1 MKKGFTLVELLVS
14 LVLVAVVLTSMS
26 AALVK
31 LKSTYD
37 KTNDVTDIDLVTSS
51 ITRIIS
57 KDILSMKNLYA
68 VNLIDDN
75 TIEMYFDGE
84 QKRTIK
90 IENIDGFETKCI
102 KNENSGDN
110 DYLGTKR
117 MDKSTLKYI
126 DSTDSN
132 NEKILYIKTL
142 DYTCSNNER
151 TCKNRVL
158 DEECTSTI
166 GNKFMGFE
174 VKNDEKSYQV
184 TGKDE
189 ETFPMEILI
198 KLNNSQYNIPIPL
211 LAVKKPQAIFQ

>member
-1 MKKGFTLVELLVS
+1 MKKGFTLIELLVS

-37 KTNDVTDIDLVTSS
+37 KANDVTDIDLVTSS

-57 KDILSMKNLYA
+57 KDILSLKELVDAKIINEK
-68 VNLIDDN
+68 
-75 TIEMYFDGE
+75 TIELLFSDGK
-84 QKRTIK
+84 KRTII

-110 DYLGTKR
+110 DYIGTKR

-126 DSTDSN
+126 DSTDPN
-132 NEKILYIKTL
+132 NEKLLYIKTL

-158 DEECTSTI
+158 DEECTSTN
-166 GNKFMGFE
+166 GNKFIGFDS
-174 VKNDEKSYQV
+174 KKTNKSYRLENSRVVVPQ
-184 TGKDE
+184 E
-189 ETFPMEILI
+189 LLI
-198 KLNNSQYNIPIPL
+198 KLNNTQYNISIPL
-211 LAVKKPQAIFQ
+211 LEISKVS

>member
-1 MKKGFTLVELLVS
+1 MKKGFTLIELLVS

-37 KTNDVTDIDLVTSS
+37 KANDVTDIDLVTSS

-57 KDILSMKNLYA
+57 KDILSLKELRK
-68 VNLIDDN
+68 VKLIN
-75 TIEMYFDGE
+75 EKTIELLFSDVK
-84 QKRTIK
+84 KRTII

-110 DYLGTKR
+110 DYIGTKR

-126 DSTDSN
+126 DSTDPN
-132 NEKILYIKTL
+132 NEKLLYIKTL

-158 DEECTSTI
+158 DEECTSTN
-166 GNKFMGFE
+166 GNKFIGFE
-174 VKNDEKSYQV
+174 LVNANKSYQV
-184 TGKDE
+184 MNN
-189 ETFPMEILI
+189 ETVYPKEVLI
-198 KLNNSQYNIPIPL
+198 KLNNTQYNISIPL
-211 LAVKKPQAIFQ
+211 LEISKVS

>member
-1 MKKGFTLVELLVS
+1 MKKGFTLIELLVS

-37 KTNDVTDIDLVTSS
+37 KANDVTDIDLVTSS

-57 KDILSMKNLYA
+57 KDILSLKELVSAKIINEK
-68 VNLIDDN
+68 
-75 TIEMYFDGE
+75 TIELLFSDGK
-84 QKRTIK
+84 KRTII

-110 DYLGTKR
+110 DYIGTKR

-126 DSTDSN
+126 DSTDPN
-132 NEKILYIKTL
+132 NEKLLYIKTL

-158 DEECTSTI
+158 DEECTSTN
-166 GNKFMGFE
+166 GNKFIGFE
-174 VKNDEKSYQV
+174 LKNANKSYGIKKSKV
-184 TGKDE
+184 VVPRE
-189 ETFPMEILI
+189 VLI
-198 KLNNSQYNIPIPL
+198 KLNNTQYNISIPL
-211 LAVKKPQAIFQ
+211 LEISKVS

>member
-1 MKKGFTLVELLVS
+1 MKKGFTLIELLVS

-37 KTNDVTDIDLVTSS
+37 KANDVTDIDLVTSS

-57 KDILSMKNLYA
+57 KDILSLKELVDA
-68 VNLIDDN
+68 KLIN
-75 TIEMYFDGE
+75 EKTIELLFSDGK
-84 QKRTIK
+84 KRTII

-110 DYLGTKR
+110 DYIGTKR

-126 DSTDSN
+126 DSTDPN
-132 NEKILYIKTL
+132 NEKLLYIKTL

-158 DEECTSTI
+158 DEECTSTN
-166 GNKFMGFE
+166 GNKFIGFE
-174 VKNDEKSYQV
+174 LKNANKSYGV
-184 TGKDE
+184 INHEAVYPKE
-189 ETFPMEILI
+189 VLI
-198 KLNNSQYNIPIPL
+198 KLNNTQYNISIPL
-211 LAVKKPQAIFQ
+211 LEISKVS

>member
-1 MKKGFTLVELLVS
+1 MKKGFTLIELLVS

-37 KTNDVTDIDLVTSS
+37 KANDVTDIDLVTSS

-57 KDILSMKNLYA
+57 KDILSLKELENA
-68 VNLIDDN
+68 KLINEN
-75 TIEMYFDGE
+75 TVELFFSDGK
-84 QKRTIK
+84 KRTIT

-110 DYLGTKR
+110 DYIGTKR

-126 DSTDSN
+126 DSTDPN
-132 NEKILYIKTL
+132 NEKLLYIKTL
-142 DYTCSNNER
+142 DYICSNNER

-158 DEECTSTI
+158 DEECTSTN
-166 GNKFMGFE
+166 GNKFIGFDSNNIN
-174 VKNDEKSYQV
+174 KIYYIKEKSKV
-184 TGKDE
+184 VGPRE
-189 ETFPMEILI
+189 LLI
-198 KLNNSQYNIPIPL
+198 KLNNTQYNISIPL
-211 LAVKKPQAIFQ
+211 FVVKKPPAI

>member
-1 MKKGFTLVELLVS
+1 MKKGFTLIELLVS

-37 KTNDVTDIDLVTSS
+37 KANDVTDIDLVTSS

-57 KDILSMKNLYA
+57 KDILSLKNL
-68 VNLIDDN
+68 VDTKLIN
-75 TIEMYFDGE
+75 EKTIELFFSDGK
-84 QKRTIK
+84 KRTII

-110 DYLGTKR
+110 DYIGTKR

-126 DSTDSN
+126 DSTDPN
-132 NEKILYIKTL
+132 NEKILYIKTF

-158 DEECTSTI
+158 DEECTSTN
-166 GNKFMGFE
+166 GNKFIGFDS
-174 VKNDEKSYQV
+174 NNINKSYSIK
-184 TGKDE
+184 GKSKVV
-189 ETFPMEILI
+189 FPLKLII
-198 KLNNSQYNIPIPL
+198 KLNNTQYNISIPL
-211 LAVKKPQAIFQ
+211 LEISKVS

>member
-1 MKKGFTLVELLVS
+1 MKKGFTLIELLVS

-37 KTNDVTDIDLVTSS
+37 KANDVTDIDLVTSS

-57 KDILSMKNLYA
+57 KDILSLKELENA
-68 VNLIDDN
+68 KLINEN
-75 TIEMYFDGE
+75 TVELFFSDGK
-84 QKRTIK
+84 KRTIT

-110 DYLGTKR
+110 DYIGTKR

-126 DSTDSN
+126 DSTDPN
-132 NEKILYIKTL
+132 NEKLLYIKTL

-158 DEECTSTI
+158 DEECTSTN
-166 GNKFMGFE
+166 GNKFIGFDSNNIN
-174 VKNDEKSYQV
+174 KIYYIKEKSKV
-184 TGKDE
+184 VGPRE
-189 ETFPMEILI
+189 LLI
-198 KLNNSQYNIPIPL
+198 KLNNTQYNISIPL
-211 LAVKKPQAIFQ
+211 FVVKKPPAI

>member
-1 MKKGFTLVELLVS
+1 MKKGFTLIELLVS

-37 KTNDVTDIDLVTSS
+37 KANDVTDIDLVTSS

-57 KDILSMKNLYA
+57 KDILSLKELVDAKIINEK
-68 VNLIDDN
+68 
-75 TIEMYFDGE
+75 TIELLFSDGK
-84 QKRTIK
+84 KRTII

-110 DYLGTKR
+110 DYIGTKR

-126 DSTDSN
+126 DSTDPN
-132 NEKILYIKTL
+132 NEKLLYIKTL

-158 DEECTSTI
+158 DEECTSTN
-166 GNKFMGFE
+166 GNKFIGFE
-174 VKNDEKSYQV
+174 LKNANKSYGIKKSKV
-184 TGKDE
+184 VVPRE
-189 ETFPMEILI
+189 VLI
-198 KLNNSQYNIPIPL
+198 KLNNTQYNISIPL
-211 LAVKKPQAIFQ
+211 LEISKVS

>member
-1 MKKGFTLVELLVS
+1 MKKGFTLIELLVS

-37 KTNDVTDIDLVTSS
+37 KANDVTDIDLVTSS

-57 KDILSMKNLYA
+57 KDILSLKELVDAKIINEK
-68 VNLIDDN
+68 
-75 TIEMYFDGE
+75 TIELLFSDGK
-84 QKRTIK
+84 KRTII

-110 DYLGTKR
+110 DYIGTKR

-126 DSTDSN
+126 DSTDPN
-132 NEKILYIKTL
+132 NEKLLYIKTL

-158 DEECTSTI
+158 DEECTSTN
-166 GNKFMGFE
+166 GNKFIGFE
-174 VKNDEKSYQV
+174 LKNANKSYQV
-184 TGKDE
+184 MNN
-189 ETFPMEILI
+189 ETVYPKEVLI
-198 KLNNSQYNIPIPL
+198 KLNNTQYNISIPL
-211 LAVKKPQAIFQ
+211 LEISKVS

>member
-1 MKKGFTLVELLVS
+1 MKKGFTLIELLVS

-37 KTNDVTDIDLVTSS
+37 KANDVTDIDLVTSS

-57 KDILSMKNLYA
+57 KDILSLKELVDAKIINEK
-68 VNLIDDN
+68 
-75 TIEMYFDGE
+75 TIELLFSDGK
-84 QKRTIK
+84 KRTII

-110 DYLGTKR
+110 DYIGTKR

-126 DSTDSN
+126 DSTDPN
-132 NEKILYIKTL
+132 NEKLLYIKTL

-158 DEECTSTI
+158 DEECTSTN
-166 GNKFMGFE
+166 GNKFIGFE
-174 VKNDEKSYQV
+174 LKNANKSYGIKKSKV
-184 TGKDE
+184 VVPRE
-189 ETFPMEILI
+189 VLI
-198 KLNNSQYNIPIPL
+198 KLNNTQYNISIPL
-211 LAVKKPQAIFQ
+211 LEKPKAS

>member
-1 MKKGFTLVELLVS
+1 MKKGFTLIELLVS

-37 KTNDVTDIDLVTSS
+37 KANDVTDIDLVTSS

-57 KDILSMKNLYA
+57 KDILSLKELVA
-68 VNLIDDN
+68 AKLIN
-75 TIEMYFDGE
+75 EKTIELLFSDGK
-84 QKRTIK
+84 KRTII

-110 DYLGTKR
+110 DYIGTKR

-126 DSTDSN
+126 DSTDPN
-132 NEKILYIKTL
+132 NEKLLYIKTL

-158 DEECTSTI
+158 DEECTSTN
-166 GNKFMGFE
+166 GNKFIGFE
-174 VKNDEKSYQV
+174 LINANKSYQV
-184 TGKDE
+184 MNN
-189 ETFPMEILI
+189 ETVYPKEVLI
-198 KLNNSQYNIPIPL
+198 KLNNTQYNISIPL
-211 LAVKKPQAIFQ
+211 LEISKVS

>member
-1 MKKGFTLVELLVS
+1 MKKGFTLIELLVS

-37 KTNDVTDIDLVTSS
+37 KANDVTDIDLVTSS

-57 KDILSMKNLYA
+57 KDILSLKELVGA
-68 VNLIDDN
+68 KLIN
-75 TIEMYFDGE
+75 EKTIELLFSDGK
-84 QKRTIK
+84 KRTII

-102 KNENSGDN
+102 KNKNSGDN
-110 DYLGTKR
+110 DYIGTKR

-126 DSTDSN
+126 DSTDPN
-132 NEKILYIKTL
+132 NEKLLYIKTL

-158 DEECTSTI
+158 DEECTSTN
-166 GNKFMGFE
+166 GNKFIGFE
-174 VKNDEKSYQV
+174 LKNANKSYGV
-184 TGKDE
+184 INHEAVYPKE
-189 ETFPMEILI
+189 VLI
-198 KLNNSQYNIPIPL
+198 KLNNTQYNISIPL
-211 LAVKKPQAIFQ
+211 LEISKVS

>member
-1 MKKGFTLVELLVS
+1 MKKGFTLIELLVS

-37 KTNDVTDIDLVTSS
+37 KANDVTDIDLVTSS

-57 KDILSMKNLYA
+57 KDILSLKELMA
-68 VNLIDDN
+68 VQLIN
-75 TIEMYFDGE
+75 EKTIELLFSDGK
-84 QKRTIK
+84 KRTII

-110 DYLGTKR
+110 DYIGTKR

-126 DSTDSN
+126 DSTDPN
-132 NEKILYIKTL
+132 NEKLLYIKTL

-158 DEECTSTI
+158 DEECTSTN
-166 GNKFMGFE
+166 GNKFMAFE
-174 VKNDEKSYQV
+174 LKNANKGYQV
-184 TGKDE
+184 MNNETVYPE
-189 ETFPMEILI
+189 EVLI
-198 KLNNSQYNIPIPL
+198 KLNNTQYNISIPL
-211 LAVKKPQAIFQ
+211 LEISKVS

>member
-1 MKKGFTLVELLVS
+1 MKKGFTLIELLVS

-37 KTNDVTDIDLVTSS
+37 KANDVTDIDLVTSS
-51 ITRIIS
+51 ITRILS
-57 KDILSMKNLYA
+57 KDILSLKELVDAKIINEK
-68 VNLIDDN
+68 
-75 TIEMYFDGE
+75 TIELLFSDGK
-84 QKRTIK
+84 KRTII

-110 DYLGTKR
+110 DYIGTKR

-126 DSTDSN
+126 DSTDPN
-132 NEKILYIKTL
+132 NEKLLYIKTL

-158 DEECTSTI
+158 DEECTSTN
-166 GNKFMGFE
+166 GNKFIGFDS
-174 VKNDEKSYQV
+174 KKTNKSYRLENSRVVVPQ
-184 TGKDE
+184 E
-189 ETFPMEILI
+189 LLI
-198 KLNNSQYNIPIPL
+198 KLNNTQYNISIPL
-211 LAVKKPQAIFQ
+211 LEISKVS

>member
-1 MKKGFTLVELLVS
+1 MKKGFTLIELLVS

-31 LKSTYD
+31 LRSTYD
-37 KTNDVTDIDLVTSS
+37 KANDVTDIDLVTSS

-57 KDILSMKNLYA
+57 KDILSLKELVGA
-68 VNLIDDN
+68 KLIN
-75 TIEMYFDGE
+75 EKTIELLFSDGK
-84 QKRTIK
+84 KRTII

-110 DYLGTKR
+110 DYIGTKR

-126 DSTDSN
+126 DSTDPN
-132 NEKILYIKTL
+132 NEKLLYIKTL

-158 DEECTSTI
+158 DEECTSTN
-166 GNKFMGFE
+166 GNKFIGFDS
-174 VKNDEKSYQV
+174 KKINKSYGLENSRV
-184 TGKDE
+184 VVPKE
-189 ETFPMEILI
+189 VLI
-198 KLNNSQYNIPIPL
+198 KLNNTQYNISIPL
-211 LAVKKPQAIFQ
+211 LEISKVS

>member
-1 MKKGFTLVELLVS
+1 MKKGFTLIELLVS

-37 KTNDVTDIDLVTSS
+37 KANDVTDIDLVTSS

-57 KDILSMKNLYA
+57 KDILSLKELVSA
-68 VNLIDDN
+68 KLIN
-75 TIEMYFDGE
+75 EKTIELLFSDGK
-84 QKRTIK
+84 KRTII

-110 DYLGTKR
+110 DYIGTKR

-126 DSTDSN
+126 DSTDPN
-132 NEKILYIKTL
+132 NEKLLYIKTL

-158 DEECTSTI
+158 DEECTSTN
-166 GNKFMGFE
+166 GNKFIGFDSNNIN
-174 VKNDEKSYQV
+174 KIYYIKGKSKVVDPQ
-184 TGKDE
+184 E
-189 ETFPMEILI
+189 LII
-198 KLNNSQYNIPIPL
+198 KLNNTQYNISIPL
-211 LAVKKPQAIFQ
+211 LAVKKPPAI

>member
-1 MKKGFTLVELLVS
+1 MKKGFTLIELLVS

-37 KTNDVTDIDLVTSS
+37 KANDVTDIDLVTSS

-57 KDILSMKNLYA
+57 KDILSLKEL
-68 VNLIDDN
+68 VNAKLINEN
-75 TIEMYFDGE
+75 TVELFFSDGK
-84 QKRTIK
+84 KRTIT

-110 DYLGTKR
+110 DYIGTKR

-126 DSTDSN
+126 DSTDPN
-132 NEKILYIKTL
+132 NEKLLYIKTL

-158 DEECTSTI
+158 DEECTSTN
-166 GNKFMGFE
+166 GNKFIGFE
-174 VKNDEKSYQV
+174 LKNANKGYWVINNKGVSPAEL
-184 TGKDE
+184 
-189 ETFPMEILI
+189 LI
-198 KLNNSQYNIPIPL
+198 KLNNTQYNISIPL
-211 LAVKKPQAIFQ
+211 LEILKGN

>member
-1 MKKGFTLVELLVS
+1 MKKGFTLIELLVS

-37 KTNDVTDIDLVTSS
+37 KANDVTDIDLVTSS

-57 KDILSMKNLYA
+57 KDILSLKELENA
-68 VNLIDDN
+68 KLINEN
-75 TIEMYFDGE
+75 TVELFFSDGK
-84 QKRTIK
+84 KRTIT

-110 DYLGTKR
+110 DYIGTKR

-126 DSTDSN
+126 DSTDPN
-132 NEKILYIKTL
+132 NEKLLYIKTL

-158 DEECTSTI
+158 DEECTSTN
-166 GNKFMGFE
+166 GNKFIGFDSNNIN
-174 VKNDEKSYQV
+174 KIYYIKGKSKV
-184 TGKDE
+184 VGPRE
-189 ETFPMEILI
+189 LLI
-198 KLNNSQYNIPIPL
+198 KLNNTQYNISIPL
-211 LAVKKPQAIFQ
+211 FVVKKPPAI

>member
-1 MKKGFTLVELLVS
+1 MKKGFTLIELLVS

-37 KTNDVTDIDLVTSS
+37 KANDVTDIDLVTSS

-57 KDILSMKNLYA
+57 KDILSLKELVDAKIINEK
-68 VNLIDDN
+68 
-75 TIEMYFDGE
+75 TIELLFSDGK
-84 QKRTIK
+84 KRTII

-110 DYLGTKR
+110 DYIGTKR

-126 DSTDSN
+126 DSTDPN
-132 NEKILYIKTL
+132 NEKLLYIKTL

-158 DEECTSTI
+158 DEECTSTN
-166 GNKFMGFE
+166 GNKFIGFE
-174 VKNDEKSYQV
+174 LINANKSYQV
-184 TGKDE
+184 MNN
-189 ETFPMEILI
+189 ETVYPKEVLI
-198 KLNNSQYNIPIPL
+198 KLNNTQYNISIPL
-211 LAVKKPQAIFQ
+211 LEISKVS

>member
-57 KDILSMKNLYA
+57 KDILSLKNL
-68 VNLIDDN
+68 VDTKLIN
-75 TIEMYFDGE
+75 EKTIELFFSDGK
-84 QKRTIK
+84 KRTII

-110 DYLGTKR
+110 DYIGTKR

-126 DSTDSN
+126 DSTDPN

-142 DYTCSNNER
+142 DYTCSNNE
-151 TCKNRVL
+151 
-158 DEECTSTI
+158 TI
-166 GNKFMGFE
+166 PCIVKIGYIADCGFFHCHSLEQQGNFHFI
-174 VKNDEKSYQV
+174 S
-184 TGKDE
+184 
-189 ETFPMEILI
+189 I
-198 KLNNSQYNIPIPL
+198 
-211 LAVKKPQAIFQ
+211 